1 MRFYLLAL
9 GILGV
14 WRITHLLQ
22 AEDGPWDPTVRFR
35 RALGKGFFGKLLDC
49 FACASL
55 WVAAPFAVWLGDD
68 NGPGGVRWLVLSGGA
83 PPRPGS
89 GGPTAFAP
97 APAAAPPAAPGPD
110 LFHARGTSAL
120 LHIIAMPRAISG

>member
-22 AEDGPWDPTVRFR
+22 AEDGPWDLTVRFR

-68 NGPGGVRWLVLSGGA
+68 NGQRLLLWLAFSGGA
-83 PPRPGS
+83 LLLQRATDRSSVP
-89 GGPTAFAP
+89 
-97 APAAAPPAAPGPD
+97 PPAIYFED
-110 LFHARGTSAL
+110 KE
-120 LHIIAMPRAISG
+120 